1 MQLYI
6 KNQNKMKKIILLF
19 SSFLLMKISYSQI
32 IKIDNGFSITN
43 LKTKKF
49 DVLHTNISSYCGFI
63 GIDYFN
69 RKRFYLSSQIGYI
82 RIGGKETNEGLIMTD
97 SANYKVFESFNYGQ
111 VNTTFRIQD
120 TSKNTGV
127 YLGVGPYLNILL
139 DSDKFDS
146 RPYESYIAKKLNFG
160 FKTEVGFMV
169 RLNKIILS
177 LNGAYLINIS
187 PMAKSAYNSFTYKAI
202 IGSLTIGY
210 KLN

>member
-1 MQLYI
+1 
-6 KNQNKMKKIILLF
+6 MKKTLLLF
-19 SSFLLMKISYSQI
+19 SCFLLIKMGYSQI

-49 DVLHTNISSYCGFI
+49 DALHTDISSYCGFI

-69 RKRFYLSSQIGYI
+69 KKRFYLSSEIGYI
-82 RIGGKETNEGLIMTD
+82 RIGGKETNEGLAMTD
-97 SANYKVFESFNYGQ
+97 SANYKVFQSFHYGQ

-120 TSKNTGV
+120 NSKNTGV
-127 YLGVGPYLNILL
+127 YLGAGPYLNILL
-139 DSDKFDS
+139 DSNKFQS
-146 RPYESYIAKKLNFG
+146 RIYKSYTAQKLNFG
-160 FKTEVGFMV
+160 FKTEVGYMV
-169 RLNKIILS
+169 SLNKIKLS

-187 PMAKSAYNSFTYKAI
+187 PMAKSAYNSFNYKAF

>member
-1 MQLYI
+1 
-6 KNQNKMKKIILLF
+6 MKT
-19 SSFLLMKISYSQI
+19 SYSQT

-49 DVLHTNISSYCGFI
+49 DALHTDISSYCGFI

-69 RKRFYLSSQIGYI
+69 KKRFYLSSEIGYI
-82 RIGGKETNEGLIMTD
+82 RIGGKETNESLPATD
-97 SANYKVFESFNYGQ
+97 SAYKVFKSFSYGH

-120 TSKNTGV
+120 NSKNSGV
-127 YLGVGPYLNILL
+127 YLGIGPYLNILL
-139 DSDKFDS
+139 SSNKFQS
-146 RPYESYIAKKLNFG
+146 PNYNSYTAQKLNFG
-160 FKTEVGFMV
+160 FKTEAGYVV
-169 RLNKIILS
+169 SLNKIKLG

-187 PMAKSAYNSFTYKAI
+187 PMAKSAYNSFTYKAF